1 MRQRFVRQKTTMT
14 RAGTSLK
21 RSDFQE
27 QQENNGKQDEEE
39 DRILE
44 KDFPSD
50 DDNIPSLER
59 EAVFHLGRGSR
70 FVRIICFSSSIV
82 FS

>member
-14 RAGTSLK
+14 RAGTPPSTLNEKEIKPGEPVSLK

-44 KDFPSD
+44 
-50 DDNIPSLER
+50 
-59 EAVFHLGRGSR
+59 
-70 FVRIICFSSSIV
+70 
-82 FS
+82 